1 MEAPLIAVI
10 DDDLPFRQ
18 MLDEVLTDEGY
29 RTFLWPSGKDVHLMI
44 QQVNPD
50 LIILDMWLEY
60 ARAGEQVLGLL
71 ELDPR
76 TRQIP
81 VIICSG
87 NMPLL
92 QSRNQEFRQKGYRL
106 LEKPFDMDDLLA
118 QITAVVGKAH
128 RSNAEAE

>member
-1 MEAPLIAVI
+1 MEPPLIAVI

-44 QQVNPD
+44 QQVKPD
-50 LIILDMWLEY
+50 LIILDMWLEDPH
-60 ARAGEQVLGLL
+60 AGERVLELL
-71 ELDPR
+71 ELDPGTQR
-76 TRQIP
+76 IP

-92 QSRNQEFRQKGYRL
+92 QNRSREFRQKGYRL
-106 LEKPFDMDDLLA
+106 LEKPFEVDDLLA
-118 QITAVVGKAH
+118 QVAALVGKAH
-128 RSNAEAE
+128 V

>member
-1 MEAPLIAVI
+1 MERPLIAVV

-44 QQVNPD
+44 QQVKPD
-50 LIILDMWLEY
+50 LIILDMWLEH
-60 ARAGEQVLGLL
+60 ANAGEVVLGLL

-92 QSRNQEFRQKGYRL
+92 QSRSQEFRHKGYRL
-106 LEKPFDMDDLLA
+106 LEKPFDVNDLLA
-118 QITAVVGKAH
+118 EIAALVGKAH
-128 RSNAEAE
+128 APNAEAE